1 MKNKENNMKNKEN
14 NMKNNVKVLKLVTGE
29 DLITRVTEEQDGI
42 FFIEYPMIV
51 QQAPPDESGRMSLSL
66 IPWSLSGKT
75 EKVVLEAKNILAIL
89 EVTDEMAV
97 NYNSVIS
104 YEESLVSAQ
113 PTNIINN

>member
-1 MKNKENNMKNKEN
+1 
-14 NMKNNVKVLKLVTGE
+14 MKNNVKVLKLVTGE
-29 DLITRVTEEQDGI
+29 DVISELTQNQDGTLLL
-42 FFIEYPMIV
+42 ENPLVV
-51 QQAPPDESGRMSLSL
+51 QQAPPDESGRLGLSL